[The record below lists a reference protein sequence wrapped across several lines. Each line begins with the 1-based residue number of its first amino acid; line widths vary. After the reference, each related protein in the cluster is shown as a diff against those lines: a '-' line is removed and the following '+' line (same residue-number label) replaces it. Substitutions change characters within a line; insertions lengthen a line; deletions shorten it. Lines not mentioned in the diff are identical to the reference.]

1 MVRASPVLRNTVLLV
16 GAQIAG
22 TPLAIIVAGVTGR
35 YLGAEAVGYM
45 FVAQNLA
52 RLGFLVVE
60 WGHSGVLPAEVARNR
75 AAAGELLGT
84 SIVWRIVASAV
95 VCIVLSVGSW
105 FLLGHGRVFQV
116 VLALTALQWV
126 LNTLGL
132 ACQDTVKGFERTDVS
147 AGSQLLGQFLNV
159 AVVVPT
165 LMLGGL
171 LNATLVAQAVVAAI
185 MLVVVWLW
193 TRKVGVRNVSVSKT
207 ALVKL
212 TSQGKYF
219 LSFGVAMALQA
230 TVDTI
235 LLTRLATPEVVG
247 WQAAAQRLVGVL
259 LIPATALIAAL
270 YPTLSRLHVED
281 REHYVST
288 VRQSLRGALVLAVPM
303 AACCGLYRELGI
315 RLFGKEGFAPAQQ
328 NLLVFAVLLL
338 VVYVS
343 MPLGTALM
351 AAGRQRAWTF
361 VQLACVVVS
370 LALDPL
376 LIPWFQEHYGNGG
389 IGVCVAGVVSTSLMV
404 VSGLVMI
411 GRGVVDLTLFV
422 VCGKALV
429 AGAAMIGLGLLLSGI
444 TPFVA
449 APIALLAYC
458 GVLWLIGGVTRDEV
472 EIARGA
478 VMRRLRRSAA

>member
-1 MVRASPVLRNTVLLV
+1 MVRASPVFRNTVLLV
-16 GAQIAG
+16 AAQIAG
-22 TPLAIIVAGVTGR
+22 TPLAIVVAGVTGR
-35 YLGAEAVGYM
+35 YLGPEAVGVM
-45 FVAQNLA
+45 WVAQNLA

-75 AAAGELLGT
+75 ASVGELLGT
-84 SIVWRIVASAV
+84 SLAWRLVASLV
-95 VCIVLSVGSW
+95 VCIALSIVAL
-105 FLLGHGRVFQV
+105 LLGKGLTFQI
-116 VLALTALQWV
+116 VLGLTALQWV

-132 ACQDTVKGFERTDVS
+132 AYQDAVKGFERTDVS
-147 AGSQLLGQFLNV
+147 AGSQLMAQALNV
-159 AVVVPT
+159 AIVVPT

-171 LNATLVAQAVVAAI
+171 LNAALVAQIAVAAI
-185 MLVVVWLW
+185 MLVVVVSW
-193 TRKVGVRNVSVSKT
+193 TRKIGIRGLSASKK
-207 ALVKL
+207 ALAQL

-230 TVDTI
+230 TVDT
-235 LLTRLATPEVVG
+235 LLLSELASDEVAG

-270 YPTLSRLHVED
+270 YPTLSRLHLED
-281 REHYVST
+281 REQYVST

-303 AACCGLYRELGI
+303 AACCGLYRDLGI

-361 VQLACVVVS
+361 VQLACVGVS
-370 LALDPL
+370 LGLDPL
-376 LIPWFQEHYGNGG
+376 LIPWFQKHYGNGG
-389 IGVCVAGVVSTSLMV
+389 IGVCIAGVVSTSLMV
-404 VSGLVMI
+404 VVGLVMI
-411 GRGVVDLTLFV
+411 GRGVIDRSLVV
-422 VCGKALV
+422 VCAKAFV
-429 AGAAMIGLGLLLSGI
+429 AGGVMIGLGLLLSRI

-449 APIALLAYC
+449 APITLLAY
-458 GVLWLIGGVTRDEV
+458 GAVLWLIGGVTQDEV

-478 VMRRLRRSAA
+478 IMRRLKRA